1 LIANTLATVFA
12 LFVLIEIFG
21 LISGAHFNP
30 LVTLVSYFKSKT
42 NNNIAVVFIASTA
55 ILFIAFQCLGAITGC
70 VIANSLSHENA

>member
-30 LVTLVSYFKSKT
+30 LVTLVIYFKSKT
-42 NNNIAVVFIASTA
+42 NNNIAGVFIASTA
-55 ILFIAFQCLGAITGC
+55 ILFIAF
-70 VIANSLSHENA
+70 